1 MCPYCNGPL
10 IQIDHYGEM
19 LVGCIHCNRWSHPG
33 DEHLIME
40 LMEDDLDALRRD
52 SSYRRGAGVARL
64 QARRNPAEPTK
75 SLSGSSRSPVD

>member
-19 LVGCIHCNRWSHPG
+19 LVGCINCNRWGHPG
-33 DEHLIME
+33 AEHLIME

-52 SSYRRGAGVARL
+52 RREANNRHKGRHGERL
-64 QARRNPAEPTK
+64 EHDI
-75 SLSGSSRSPVD
+75 LL

>member
-19 LVGCIHCNRWSHPG
+19 LVGCINCNRWGHPG
-33 DEHLIME
+33 AEHLIME

-52 SSYRRGAGVARL
+52 SS
-64 QARRNPAEPTK
+64 
-75 SLSGSSRSPVD
+75 